1 MDMENSNPLLQG
13 TVSVDKLFHLNDV
26 TDLESELFDA
36 ILSSPSIFSF
46 KDFCKRYV
54 IRKYTQDQISAALQS
69 LIKKKFLTYDS
80 QFRIIKLHLQSVFPY
95 STPQLSDHW
104 IS

>member
-1 MDMENSNPLLQG
+1 MENLNSLPQG
-13 TVSVDKLFHLNDV
+13 TVSVDKLFHLHDV

-46 KDFCKRYV
+46 KDFCKRYI
-54 IRKYTQDQISAALQS
+54 IRKYTQDQICKALQS
-69 LIKKKFLTYDS
+69 LQNKKFLSYDS
-80 QFRIIKLHLQSVFPY
+80 QFRIIKLHLQSVFPH

-104 IS
+104 LG